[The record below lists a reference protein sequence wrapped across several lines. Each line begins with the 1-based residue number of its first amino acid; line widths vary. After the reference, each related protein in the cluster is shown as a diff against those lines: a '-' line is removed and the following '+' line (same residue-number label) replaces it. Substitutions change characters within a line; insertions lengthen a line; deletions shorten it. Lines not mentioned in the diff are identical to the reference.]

1 MSFVPLKTTSLEK
14 STVPS
19 TLSAPAN
26 VDNPVTLRL
35 VTVATP
41 LTTKSV
47 APIPPLYPLATPTWR
62 S

>member
-1 MSFVPLKTTSLEK
+1 MSCVPLKTTSLEK
-14 STVPS
+14 STVPFTS
-19 TLSAPAN
+19 SAPAN
-26 VDNPVTLRL
+26 VDNPVTSRL

-47 APIPPLYPLATPTWR
+47 APIPPLPYLPLPTWR